1 MSLPQSTRTPRRS
14 VAAATLLTLIGGAL
28 AVPGP
33 AFGAPEYAT
42 PDPGSPAG
50 TEYGLP
56 FQQGRGAGGDGNLN
70 GGGPGPGG
78 TGGPGSSGGGPG
90 GGAPAGGTGGAGGT
104 ATSAGTSQLFGAGIT
119 PAHGARASGSGSTA
133 GKARGGGHSEQR
145 AAGLSARAVSDVASA
160 RASTADGQV
169 ALIVVV
175 LLGGAMAL
183 AVLLRLASRRSPPAS
198 AA

>member
-1 MSLPQSTRTPRRS
+1 MTLPHSLRSARRS
-14 VAAATLLTLIGGAL
+14 SRAALLLTLVGGAL

-56 FQQGRGAGGDGNLN
+56 FQQGRGAGGGGDGSLN
-70 GGGPGPGG
+70 GGGPVGGPGG
-78 TGGPGSSGGGPG
+78 SGGSGGPG
-90 GGAPAGGTGGAGGT
+90 GGASAGGTGGSGT
-104 ATSAGTSQLFGAGIT
+104 ATSASTAALFGAGIT
-119 PAHGARASGSGSTA
+119 PAHRARSSSGSG
-133 GKARGGGHSEQR
+133 GKGRGGARSED
-145 AAGLSARAVSDVASA
+145 GSPSLSARAVADVASA

-175 LLGGAMAL
+175 LLGGAAAL
-183 AVLLRLASRRSPPAS
+183 AVVLRLVGRRSPPAS